1 MPLQFSRSYRSVD
14 TSVKGVVAPG
24 AFGRGWRRE
33 WEGTL
38 RCAGVGVSAQ
48 GGGAMATLCS
58 VSLGYSPGLRFAGT
72 GSSVWSAEFA
82 EAVTLFKAEDDP
94 FAVGRNF
101 AAMVRRANG
110 DFVVYLDDGRK
121 ATFSTVCE
129 ACGESAAT
137 YCGDPMAGGVA
148 RLTKIEDSRGNVS
161 AVSYDIAN
169 GTLVSVSDSW
179 GHELALK
186 TPQPCTDPR
195 ARTLEFRAS
204 QSESSFTKVA
214 DYVYTGTDLAAAVDV
229 EGRVLRSYEY
239 SATHPGHLTTIRN
252 EAGDPIVEFGYDANG
267 YANRIVDRATT
278 LDVVYAEPASTTTTH
293 YSSSGAFSGSR
304 TYGAGGRSV
313 YASVGDASFGLSW
326 QKLRLQCF
334 DGGDGQID
342 WYDRD
347 EYLRPERIARYV
359 KPVGFSCD
367 AGAAPPSANLID
379 EEFYRYGLTRQVAVG
394 YAVPLSNVTW
404 SGRRSNLSGGNFSG
418 DTTDYYDLDESG
430 RYLNK
435 LGDPDGYTCGPTS
448 LRKGSVVCRRIKDGY
463 TTDIATGAVLYER
476 HATFYSYDEY
486 GRMVRAIGPV
496 NLDRPS
502 ESDVTPI
509 EERAYWPGDATGV
522 RRGRLMEVR
531 RYSSPS
537 AEPLTWFI
545 DFDIFGPYTVTGPYA
560 GAQSGA
566 PMSRYV
572 RDGRGRVTHAIA
584 PDGRTT
590 VIRYYD
596 GDSPRLVLFESG
608 AGRHATY
615 DERGRLQSIE
625 RLYGDPDLAPD
636 LVTVGDI
643 QGVDYDDAGNPV
655 LAERRDA
662 AGNVRWRRI
671 RQYDA
676 QHRLRNETHPDDP
689 AKQAIWSYD
698 PSGILSTMVDEEG
711 RITRFVPDALG
722 RPRVVSRESPV
733 DADPRVVSTVAT
745 YAFALSQDAIESV
758 TDGAGRTTSYS
769 VDDFGS
775 NGKVASTAS
784 FKDSQPY
791 RYDYDARGNVRHRT
805 GGRVTMEYTYDGL
818 DRLIGIHAVK
828 DLGDPPVDVALT
840 YDAANQKGRLYS
852 MVEAG
857 RTTWFTWDSGGRLR
871 YETVLVIGETAPL
884 VTEYR
889 YDVDGYLD
897 TVVYPSG
904 LAVTYE
910 RDDATKEVT
919 AVREAGIN
927 RPFVTGVAR
936 EPFGPVKSLTFA
948 NGQQLTQ
955 TFNLRYEPES
965 VVSGPLSLLYGMSP
979 AGDVAGVVQGT
990 VSTGFTYDHLDRL
1003 TAFVPGHGTGESLR
1017 YEYAG
1022 DRLIAAWTMG
1032 SPSVRRQAFGYDDQ
1046 SNLSS
1051 ISTYDS
1057 AGTSITQTVCMV
1069 HDALGRLV
1077 LVGNAAPGSG
1087 GPDAL
1092 ACRTEAAVT
1101 SVVARFEYD
1110 AMNRRVARTDGA
1122 TGKKTYFSFLPG
1134 GETMGEYE
1142 RTGVPASPWRTVR
1155 EYVWLDGRPVA
1166 QEEHPS
1172 DAERNTYAVHVDS
1185 IALPRALTNSSGQ
1198 TVWQATARPYGD
1210 IGETTFADS
1219 VSGRTVVTNLR
1230 LPGQY
1235 DERLLA
1241 SVGLQG
1247 PYYNWNRWY
1256 LPSVGRY
1263 LELDPIAKAGRL
1275 NSPYVPERH
1284 GYALQNPLRWVDTKG
1299 LEYNDVGV
1307 TFGLFGVGFT
1317 CGLVWGHQGWT
1328 NYLGFGFTTPG
1339 FGLAFTGS
1347 PDGIVYGPATSFQI
1361 GAGLGYQTGTSAD
1374 GSSYDE
1380 FGASTPGVAYYP
1392 WLM

>member
-1 MPLQFSRSYRSVD
+1 MPLEFKRSYRSND
-14 TSVKGVVAPG
+14 TSVSGGAEPGV
-24 AFGRGWRRE
+24 FGRGWRHE
-33 WEGTL
+33 WEKTL
-38 RCAGVGVSAQ
+38 TCTSYSF
-48 GGGAMATLCS
+48 GGAFCQVGS
-58 VSLGYSPGLRFAGT
+58 GYSAGT
-72 GSSVWSAEFA
+72 RFGMLPVTAWSEEIGEEVTIF
-82 EAVTLFKAEDDP
+82 EAARDYYSLDNSYIK
-94 FAVGRNF
+94 
-101 AAMVRRANG
+101 MVRRSPENGG
-110 DFVVYLDDGRK
+110 DFIVYLDDGRK
-121 ATFSTVCE
+121 ATYGSVCE
-129 ACGESAAT
+129 SCGPLASA
-137 YCGDPMAGGVA
+137 YCTDPMAGGVA
-148 RLTKIEDSRGNVS
+148 RLKSMEDPRGN
-161 AVSYDIAN
+161 ATEVSYDIAN
-169 GTLVSVSDSW
+169 KTLISLRDPW
-179 GHELALK
+179 GHELSLK
-186 TPQPCTDPR
+186 TLQAC
-195 ARTLEFRAS
+195 AGLASSLEFRAS
-204 QSESSFTKVA
+204 PTDAEPTKVV
-214 DYVYTGTDLAAAVDV
+214 DYTYIGSDLQKAVDPDAKV
-229 EGRVLRSYEY
+229 IRSYEY
-239 SATHPGHLTTIRN
+239 SSGRLTKVRN
-252 EAGDPIVEFGYDANG
+252 EAGDPIVEFGYDASW
-267 YANRIVDRATT
+267 YANRIVDTATT
-278 LDVVYAEPASTTTTH
+278 LDVVYPEPNKATTTYMSGGGTSGGSLST
-293 YSSSGAFSGSR
+293 SSSGRISG
-304 TYGAGGRSV
+304 AV
-313 YASVGDASFGLSW
+313 VDDVGMSMGW
-326 QKLRLQCF
+326 IKNRLQCF
-334 DGGDGQID
+334 DAGNGRIE

-367 AGAAPPSANLID
+367 TGAAPPSANLID

-463 TTDIATGAVLYER
+463 TTDIATGAVVYER
-476 HATFYSYDEY
+476 HVTFYSYDEH
-486 GRMVRAIGPV
+486 GRVVKTIGPV

-502 ESDVTPI
+502 PSDVTPI
-509 EERAYWPGDATGV
+509 EERVYWPDDDAGT
-522 RRGRLMEVR
+522 RRGRLKEVR
-531 RYSSPS
+531 QYPTMPATTALTYS
-537 AEPLTWFI
+537 I
-545 DFDIFGPYTVTGPYA
+545 DYDLFGPYTVTGPYTGTA
-560 GAQSGA
+560 PNG
-566 PMSRYV
+566 PMSMFI
-572 RDGRGRVTHAIA
+572 RDGRGRVVSHLGA
-584 PDGRTT
+584 DGRTT
-590 VIRYYD
+590 GIRYYD
-596 GDSPRLVLFESG
+596 GSSPRLVLLGSG
-608 AGRHATY
+608 ASRRATY
-615 DERGRLQSIE
+615 DARGRLKSVE
-625 RLYGDPDLAPD
+625 RLYGDPDLAPAS
-636 LVTVGDI
+636 VTIGDV
-643 QGVDYDDAGNPV
+643 QEVRY
-655 LAERRDA
+655 DA
-662 AGNVRWRRI
+662 AGNPELAERKDAAGIVRWRRI

-676 QHRLRNETHPDDP
+676 EHRILNETHPDDP
-689 AKQAIWSYD
+689 GKRAIWTYD
-698 PSGILSTMVDEEG
+698 PTGILTTLLDEDG
-711 RITRFVPDALG
+711 RTTEFVPDALG
-722 RPRVVSRESPV
+722 RPKVVVRKSP
-733 DADPRVVSTVAT
+733 AELQPQLSTTVASYVYEAT
-745 YAFALSQDAIESV
+745 QDAILGV
-758 TDGAGRTTSYS
+758 TDGAGRTTSYAH
-769 VDDFGS
+769 DDFGS

-840 YDAANQKGRLYS
+840 YDAENQKGRLYS

-889 YDVDGYLD
+889 YDVDGHLD

-910 RDDATKEVT
+910 RDDATKEVA

-990 VSTGFTYDHLDRL
+990 ASTGFTYDHLDRL
-1003 TAFVPGHGTGESLR
+1003 TGFVPGHGTGESLR

-1032 SPSVRRQAFGYDDQ
+1032 IPSVRRQAFGYDDQ
-1046 SNLSS
+1046 TNLSS
-1051 ISTYDS
+1051 ISTYDA

-1155 EYVWLDGRPVA
+1155 EYVWLEGRPVA
-1166 QEEHPS
+1166 QEEHP
-1172 DAERNTYAVHVDS
+1172 
-1185 IALPRALTNSSGQ
+1185 RATRSGTPTRCTLTASGC
-1198 TVWQATARPYGD
+1198 R
-1210 IGETTFADS
+1210 
-1219 VSGRTVVTNLR
+1219 GR
-1230 LPGQY
+1230 
-1235 DERLLA
+1235 
-1241 SVGLQG
+1241 
-1247 PYYNWNRWY
+1247 
-1256 LPSVGRY
+1256 
-1263 LELDPIAKAGRL
+1263 
-1275 NSPYVPERH
+1275 
-1284 GYALQNPLRWVDTKG
+1284 
-1299 LEYNDVGV
+1299 
-1307 TFGLFGVGFT
+1307 
-1317 CGLVWGHQGWT
+1317 
-1328 NYLGFGFTTPG
+1328 
-1339 FGLAFTGS
+1339 
-1347 PDGIVYGPATSFQI
+1347 
-1361 GAGLGYQTGTSAD
+1361 
-1374 GSSYDE
+1374 
-1380 FGASTPGVAYYP
+1380 
-1392 WLM
+1392 